1 MLFFLCFF
9 AHHLAAFST
18 DITLQCS
25 TLYCWNRIVWYQ
37 QKLLIELF
45 LVAYKKKTQKVSSS
59 LWMVYTDKKNLHVI
73 CATLFDTMLV
83 SEEYRS
89 LIYLHQILFHIPKRI
104 FMAVGWHTLSIY
116 MYHGLWKQKTKNQ
129 LTCWNANSISKIKSS
144 WDMFFHLFFSNW
156 LQLHCLFCLICMLSF
171 CCNSSTPKSAN
182 M

>member
-1 MLFFLCFF
+1 M
-9 AHHLAAFST
+9 
-18 DITLQCS
+18 
-25 TLYCWNRIVWYQ
+25 WYQ
-37 QKLLIELF
+37 QKLLIRLF

-73 CATLFDTMLV
+73 CVTLFDTMLV

-104 FMAVGWHTLSIY
+104 FMAMGWYTSSIY

-144 WDMFFHLFFSNW
+144 WGMFLHLFFSNW
-156 LQLHCLFCLICMLSF
+156 LQLHCMFCLVCMLSF
-171 CCNSSTPKSAN
+171 CCNSSTPKSDKHVTSPN
-182 M
+182 NIHTLLSKQVMRILKVVTNLKGIV